1 MSSVPLNLS
10 RRLCAAGILSV
21 LLAAPSAFAAE
32 DARTRDEVVHL
43 LDYLGRSGC
52 QFNRNGTWYDAQKA
66 RAHLEEKYAYLQK
79 RDLVPD
85 AQAFITRAATASS
98 MSGKA
103 YEVRCGTAQPV
114 PSARWLGDELQRYRA
129 AHPAAK

>member
-1 MSSVPLNLS
+1 MS

-52 QFNRNGTWYDAQKA
+52 QFNRNGTWYSSVKA
-66 RAHLEEKYAYLQK
+66 KAHLARKLEYLLDRKFVESPEQFIALAGTKSSQSGEEYQVKCGNE
-79 RDLVPD
+79 
-85 AQAFITRAATASS
+85 AAVSS
-98 MSGKA
+98 A
-103 YEVRCGTAQPV
+103 AWLTAQ
-114 PSARWLGDELQRYRA
+114 LKELREKNSQGA
-129 AHPAAK
+129 AEK